1 MVLSA
6 VTFHVQHFALNAPSL
21 SDPVAAVIGQP
32 EPEVRLSQQFVPV
45 ECVQRY
51 QVVWRPGSAVTEL
64 LQSLFAEIE
73 EGSGTV
79 ICQFLFAMFVP

>member
-6 VTFHVQHFALNAPSL
+6 VTFHARHFALNAPSL

-32 EPEVRLSQQFVPV
+32 EPEVRLSQQLVPV

-51 QVVWRPGSAVTEL
+51 QVV
-64 LQSLFAEIE
+64 
-73 EGSGTV
+73 
-79 ICQFLFAMFVP
+79 